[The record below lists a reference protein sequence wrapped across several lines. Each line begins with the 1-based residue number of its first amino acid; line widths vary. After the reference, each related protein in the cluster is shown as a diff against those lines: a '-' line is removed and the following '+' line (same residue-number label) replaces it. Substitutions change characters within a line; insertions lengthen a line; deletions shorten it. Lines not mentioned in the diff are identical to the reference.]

1 MDHDHGM
8 MMSPPPPP
16 PPPSSSSSSSPSPSM
31 GHNNMSMTDHNMMMM
46 HMTFYWGKNGQILF
60 SGWPGIRT
68 GMYVLALVIVFLLAL
83 LVEWLAGSR
92 LAKPGGKGF
101 VSCLLRTLV
110 HALRMGLAYLLML
123 AVMSFNVGVFIVVIV
138 GHALGYMVF
147 GSGHKGSE
155 DSGFPH

>member
-8 MMSPPPPP
+8 MMSPPPP
-16 PPPSSSSSSSPSPSM
+16 SSSSPSM
-31 GHNNMSMTDHNMMMM
+31 GHNNMNMGDHNTMMM

-60 SGWPGIRT
+60 SGWPGTST
-68 GMYVLALVIVFLLAL
+68 GLYILALVLVFLLSL
-83 LVEWLAGSR
+83 LVEWLACSR
-92 LAKPGGKGF
+92 LVKPSGEGF
-101 VSCLLRTLV
+101 GSCILRTLV

-147 GSGHKGSE
+147 GSRNSNKGSE